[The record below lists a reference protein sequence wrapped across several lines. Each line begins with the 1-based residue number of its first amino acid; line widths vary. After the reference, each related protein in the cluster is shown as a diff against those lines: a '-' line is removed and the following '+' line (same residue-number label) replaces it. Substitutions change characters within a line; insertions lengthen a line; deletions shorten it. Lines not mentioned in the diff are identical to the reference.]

1 MSSNYKETFENA
13 TALLE
18 LMLEKVSKTVQ
29 DVSKDAYDAIDA
41 EVQLKKLTYERKRK
55 IYELGE
61 ETLATKTISQNL
73 IEEIVKLD
81 EEIKAKKEEISN
93 KQSTNLNK
101 E

>member
-61 ETLATKTISQNL
+61 ETLATKIIPQNL
-73 IEEIVKLD
+73 VEEIVKLD

>member
-61 ETLATKTISQNL
+61 ENLATKIIPQNL
-73 IEEIVKLD
+73 VEEIVKLD

-93 KQSTNLNK
+93 KQATNLNK

>member
-61 ETLATKTISQNL
+61 ETLATKTIPQNL
-73 IEEIVKLD
+73 IEEIVELD

-93 KQSTNLNK
+93 KQATNLNK